1 MKTPSIFAIAIE
13 ALLTVSL
20 IALLGLLTALI
31 YALLSFL
38 SAEPT
43 TQSLLS
49 QIPTDVTTAKT
60 FTVTET
66 LLPATTLALSSAKAA
81 PKLEVLEQ
89 DEQPEIIAEAATK
102 PISKMTVQELRPL
115 ARERKIP
122 NWRTLKKKELIYHLN
137 VSDGVTTASQSLM
150 V

>member
-1 MKTPSIFAIAIE
+1 MKAPSIFAIAIE
-13 ALLTVSL
+13 ALVTVSL

-43 TQSLLS
+43 SQSLLP

-66 LLPATTLALSSAKAA
+66 LLPATTLTLTSAKAA
-81 PKLEVLEQ
+81 PKLEALEQ
-89 DEQPEIIAEAATK
+89 NEQPEIIAKAAKK
-102 PISKMTVQELRPL
+102 PISQMTVQELRPL

-137 VSDGVTTASQSLM
+137 V
-150 V
+150 

>member
-1 MKTPSIFAIAIE
+1 MKTPSILEIAIE
-13 ALLTVSL
+13 ALVTVSV

-43 TQSLLS
+43 TQSLLP

-60 FTVTET
+60 FTVTEI
-66 LLPATTLALSSAKAA
+66 LLPATTLTLSSAKAA

-89 DEQPEIIAEAATK
+89 DEKPTIVAEATPK

-115 ARERKIP
+115 ARERKIL

-137 VSDGVTTASQSLM
+137 V
-150 V
+150 

>member
-1 MKTPSIFAIAIE
+1 MKTPSILEIAIE
-13 ALLTVSL
+13 ALVTVSV

-49 QIPTDVTTAKT
+49 QIPIDVTTAKT
-60 FTVTET
+60 FTATEA
-66 LLPATTLALSSAKAA
+66 LLPATTLTLSSAKAA
-81 PKLEVLEQ
+81 PKLQVLEQ
-89 DEQPEIIAEAATK
+89 DENEVVSEKATK

-137 VSDGVTTASQSLM
+137 V
-150 V
+150 

>member
-1 MKTPSIFAIAIE
+1 MKTPSIFAIATE
-13 ALLTVSL
+13 ALVTVSL

-43 TQSLLS
+43 TQSLLTT
-49 QIPTDVTTAKT
+49 QIPTDVTTVKT
-60 FTVTET
+60 FTVTDT
-66 LLPATTLALSSAKAA
+66 LLPATTLTLSSAKAA

-89 DEQPEIIAEAATK
+89 DEKPEIVAEATPK

-115 ARERKIP
+115 AKERKIL

-137 VSDGVTTASQSLM
+137 G
-150 V
+150 

>member
-1 MKTPSIFAIAIE
+1 MKTPSIFAIATE
-13 ALLTVSL
+13 ALVTVSL

-38 SAEPT
+38 SAELT
-43 TQSLLS
+43 TQSLLTP
-49 QIPTDVTTAKT
+49 QIPTDVTTVKT

-66 LLPATTLALSSAKAA
+66 LLPATTLTLSSAKAA

-89 DEQPEIIAEAATK
+89 DEKPEIIAETATK

-137 VSDGVTTASQSLM
+137 V
-150 V
+150 

>member
-1 MKTPSIFAIAIE
+1 MKTRSILAIATE
-13 ALLTVSL
+13 ALVTVSL
-20 IALLGLLTALI
+20 IALLGLLTVLI

-49 QIPTDVTTAKT
+49 QIPTDVTTVKT
-60 FTVTET
+60 FTVTDT
-66 LLPATTLALSSAKAA
+66 LLPATTLTLSSAKSA
-81 PKLEVLEQ
+81 PKLEILEQ
-89 DEQPEIIAEAATK
+89 DEKPTIVVEATPK

-137 VSDGVTTASQSLM
+137 G
-150 V
+150 

>member
-1 MKTPSIFAIAIE
+1 
-13 ALLTVSL
+13 VSL

-43 TQSLLS
+43 TQSILS

-89 DEQPEIIAEAATK
+89 NEQPKIVAEEATK

-137 VSDGVTTASQSLM
+137 V
-150 V
+150 

>member
-13 ALLTVSL
+13 ALVTVSL

-66 LLPATTLALSSAKAA
+66 LLPATTLTLSSAKAA
-81 PKLEVLEQ
+81 PKLEAL
-89 DEQPEIIAEAATK
+89 EQPEIIAKAAKK

-137 VSDGVTTASQSLM
+137 V
-150 V
+150 

>member
-13 ALLTVSL
+13 ALVTVSL

-43 TQSLLS
+43 TQSVLS
-49 QIPTDVTTAKT
+49 QIPTDVTTVKT
-60 FTVTET
+60 FTGTET
-66 LLPATTLALSSAKAA
+66 LLPATTLTLSSAKAA

-89 DEQPEIIAEAATK
+89 NKKPTIVAEATPK

-115 ARERKIP
+115 ARERKIL

-137 VSDGVTTASQSLM
+137 V
-150 V
+150 

>member
-1 MKTPSIFAIAIE
+1 MKTQSILAIATE
-13 ALLTVSL
+13 ALVTVSL

-49 QIPTDVTTAKT
+49 QIPTDVTTVKT
-60 FTVTET
+60 FTVTDT
-66 LLPATTLALSSAKAA
+66 LLPATTLTLSLAKSA

-89 DEQPEIIAEAATK
+89 DEKPTIVAEATPK

-115 ARERKIP
+115 ARERKIL

-137 VSDGVTTASQSLM
+137 V
-150 V
+150 

>member
-13 ALLTVSL
+13 ALVTVSL

-38 SAEPT
+38 SAETT

-49 QIPTDVTTAKT
+49 QIPTDVTTVKT
-60 FTVTET
+60 FTVTDT
-66 LLPATTLALSSAKAA
+66 LLPATTLTLSSAKAA

-89 DEQPEIIAEAATK
+89 DEKPTIVAEATPK

-115 ARERKIP
+115 ARERKIL

-137 VSDGVTTASQSLM
+137 G
-150 V
+150 

>member
-1 MKTPSIFAIAIE
+1 MKTPSIFEIAIE
-13 ALLTVSL
+13 ALVTVSL
-20 IALLGLLTALI
+20 IALLGLLTVLI

-49 QIPTDVTTAKT
+49 QIPTDVTTVKT

-66 LLPATTLALSSAKAA
+66 LRPATTLTLSSAKAA

-89 DEQPEIIAEAATK
+89 DEKPEIVAEATPK

-115 ARERKIP
+115 ARERKIL

-137 VSDGVTTASQSLM
+137 V
-150 V
+150 

>member
-1 MKTPSIFAIAIE
+1 MKTPSIFAIATE
-13 ALLTVSL
+13 ALVTVSL

-43 TQSLLS
+43 TQSLLP

-66 LLPATTLALSSAKAA
+66 LLPATTLTLSSAKAA

-89 DEQPEIIAEAATK
+89 NEKPEIIAEETPK

-115 ARERKIP
+115 AKERKIL

-137 VSDGVTTASQSLM
+137 V
-150 V
+150 

>member
-1 MKTPSIFAIAIE
+1 MKTRSILAIATE
-13 ALLTVSL
+13 ALVTVSL

-49 QIPTDVTTAKT
+49 QIPTDVTTVKN
-60 FTVTET
+60 FTVKDT
-66 LLPATTLALSSAKAA
+66 LLPATTLTLSSAKAA

-89 DEQPEIIAEAATK
+89 NEKPEIIAEETTK

-115 ARERKIP
+115 ARQRKIP

-137 VSDGVTTASQSLM
+137 G
-150 V
+150 